1 MSYFYENRR
10 VFQFSAITAAML
22 SSSAFAVID
31 CAPLDKW
38 QENTVY
44 TSGDHVQQDKVAY
57 KANWW
62 NKASPKL
69 RSGQWQEWSK
79 LGICASS
86 GTANKMPSVHWLKP
100 AADITLVEND
110 SVIIEFSATDLDGSV
125 KQVAVYHDDELVR
138 VLDSAP
144 YLFTWQAKVGEHQ
157 FHAVALDN
165 EGDTGRSISRKVT
178 VNTLPKDTNKAP
190 TVRLAAQLPSELEV
204 GASIGFTLKANDLD
218 EDTLKQVL
226 RLNGEILVETTELTH
241 QFDWQAKA
249 AGRQVFTLSAIDEHG
264 AESEVVQ
271 RVFTVKE
278 KGDQPDSHENCR
290 PAGLYQ
296 TPDITPA
303 YCDIYDSEGREKMGG
318 DHPRRVIGYFTSWRT
333 GKNDQPSYLVKDI
346 PWDKITHINYAFA
359 HVNAA
364 NEISIGNPNAE
375 NNAATNMTWP
385 GVTGA
390 EMDPALPYTGHFN
403 LLNKYKQQYPHV
415 KTMISVGGWAE
426 TGGFFDE
433 TGKRVASGGFYTMT
447 TNEDGSVNHAGIN
460 AFVASSVEFLRTYGF
475 DGLDVDYEY
484 PSSMKDSGHP
494 EDFEISNQR
503 RAGLNK
509 SYQVLMKAL
518 REALDKAGETDDKHY
533 MLTIA
538 SPSSGYLLRGM
549 ETFQT
554 AQYLDFVN
562 IMSYDLHGAWNDHVG
577 HNAPLFDTG
586 KDSELKVWNVY
597 STKEFGGIGYLNTD
611 WAVNYFRGALPSGR
625 INIGLPYY
633 TRGFQGVNGGENGL
647 WGRAPLPNQSD
658 CPKGTGIG
666 DKNKCGNGAIG
677 IDNLWHDLENGQE
690 VAAGSN
696 PLWHAKNLE
705 NGIVPSYLAT
715 YGLTP
720 ESDPDDVMTGKYER
734 HYDDVAVA
742 PWLWNA
748 QKKVFLS
755 IEDTESMKT
764 KLDYVIDKNL
774 GGVMF
779 WELAGDYAFDASKGE
794 YFMGSTM
801 TSLAYDTFN
810 QNGKAYGAHLGDSQ
824 FTPPETAVDVRF
836 VAKDFPVGD
845 QNYPIRPT
853 FAFTNH
859 SEIDLTGAKISF
871 NVPTSTSAI
880 FKSNWNAQKKLG
892 MQVELDNS
900 NTSGNNIGGFENEF
914 HRFSITLKNQWGG
927 QLESF
932 KQGETVN
939 AQVMYYMPITGP
951 VNFVIEKD
959 GKKYAFAT
967 EYPAL
972 PIANNDTPDPGDG
985 TPPSD
990 KQCNGIDVSTL
1001 NTYPNWPRTNWAG
1014 QPSHALGGDHIIHNQ
1029 AVFKAKWWTNSA
1041 PSDGGVWQKVCD
1053 L

>member
-1 MSYFYENRR
+1 MQHLCSSKR
-10 VFQFSAITAAML
+10 VFQVSAITAAML
-22 SSSAFAVID
+22 AGPAFAKVD
-31 CAPLDKW
+31 CSNLAQW
-38 QENTVY
+38 QANTVY
-44 TSGDHVQQDKVAY
+44 TGGDKVQQEDIAY

-62 NKASPKL
+62 NRSSPKL

-79 LGICASS
+79 LGDC
-86 GTANKMPSVHWLKP
+86 GVVEDQNKAPTVDWLKP
-100 AADITLVEND
+100 STDITMLEND
-110 SVIIEFSATDLDGSV
+110 RVIIEFSAQDEDGSIS
-125 KQVAVYHDDELVR
+125 QVAVYHDDELVR
-138 VLDSAP
+138 VLNSSP
-144 YLFTWQAKVGEHQ
+144 YLFNWHAKVGEHR
-157 FHAVALDN
+157 FHAVALDDD
-165 EGDTGRSISRKVT
+165 GSTARSISRKIT
-178 VNTLPKDTNKAP
+178 VNTLPKDNNRAP

-204 GASIGFTLKANDLD
+204 GSSIEFTLYGNDLD
-218 EDTLKQVL
+218 EDTLKQTL
-226 RLNGEILVETTELTH
+226 RLNGEIIAETTELTH
-241 QFDWQAKA
+241 VVNWQAKL
-249 AGRQVFTLSAIDEHG
+249 AGRHIFTLSAVDEHG
-264 AESEVVQ
+264 AESDTIQ
-271 RVFTVKE
+271 RVFTVKPKE
-278 KGDQPDSHENCR
+278 DQQKGHEDCR

-296 TPDITPA
+296 TPSVTPA
-303 YCDIYDSEGREKMGG
+303 YCDIYDSEGREKMGA

-359 HVNAA
+359 HVNGE
-364 NEISIGNPNAE
+364 NKISIGDPKAQ

-385 GVTGA
+385 GIEGA
-390 EMDPALPYTGHFN
+390 EMDPTLPYTGHFN
-403 LLNKYKQQYPHV
+403 LLNKYKRQYPHV

-426 TGGFFDE
+426 TGGYFDE
-433 TGKRVASGGFYTMT
+433 TGKRIASGGFYTMT
-447 TNEDGSVNHAGIN
+447 THEDGSVNHAGID

-494 EDFEISNQR
+494 EDFEMSNKR

-509 SYQVLMKAL
+509 SYQVLMKSL
-518 REALDKAGETDDKHY
+518 REALDRAGEQDGKHY
-533 MLTIA
+533 LLTIA

-554 AQYLDFVN
+554 AEYLDFVN

-577 HNAPLFDTG
+577 HNAPLYDTG

-597 STKEFGGIGYLNTD
+597 GTKEFGGIGYLNTD
-611 WAVNYFRGALPSGR
+611 WAVNYFRGALPAGR

-633 TRGFQGVNGGENGL
+633 TRGFKNVNGGENGL
-647 WGRAPLPNQSD
+647 WGRAPLPNQNA

-666 DKNKCGNGAIG
+666 DKNKCGNGAVG
-677 IDNLWHDLENGQE
+677 IDNLWHDIEDGQE

-705 NGIVPSYLAT
+705 HGITPSYLSA

-720 ESDPDDVMTGKYER
+720 DSDKDDALTGQYVR

-764 KLDYVIDKNL
+764 KLDYVIDQEL

-779 WELAGDYAFDASKGE
+779 WELAGDYAYDERKGE

-810 QNGKAYGAHLGDSQ
+810 QSGQAYGTHVGDRE
-824 FTPPETAVDVRF
+824 FTPPEQAVDVRF
-836 VAKDFPVGD
+836 TAKDFPVGD

-853 FAFTNH
+853 FSFTNH
-859 SEIDLTGAKISF
+859 SDLDLSGAKISF

-892 MQVELDNS
+892 MQVERDSSNS
-900 NTSGNNIGGFENEF
+900 AGNNIGGFENEF

-927 QLESF
+927 QVESF

-951 VNFVIEKD
+951 VNFVIEK
-959 GKKYAFAT
+959 GTKQYAFAT
-967 EYPAL
+967 EYPTL
-972 PIANNDTPDPGDG
+972 PIANNDNTDPGDG
-985 TPPSD
+985 SPPKD
-990 KQCNGIDVSTL
+990 KQCNGIDVSSV
-1001 NTYPNWPRTNWAG
+1001 NHYPNWPRTNWAG
-1014 QPSHALGGDHIIHNQ
+1014 QPSHALGGDHLIHNQ
-1029 AVFKAKWWTNSA
+1029 AVYKAKWWTNSA
-1041 PSDGGVWQKVCD
+1041 PSDGGAWQKVCD